1 MKTKASNSFSCA
13 HFDKFIARIAHHE
26 VLIWFRLNLE
36 IVLSETIY
44 QQKSWLTTALLVIDL
59 ER

>member
-1 MKTKASNSFSCA
+1 
-13 HFDKFIARIAHHE
+13 IARIAHHE
-26 VLIWFRLNLE
+26 VLIWFHLNLE